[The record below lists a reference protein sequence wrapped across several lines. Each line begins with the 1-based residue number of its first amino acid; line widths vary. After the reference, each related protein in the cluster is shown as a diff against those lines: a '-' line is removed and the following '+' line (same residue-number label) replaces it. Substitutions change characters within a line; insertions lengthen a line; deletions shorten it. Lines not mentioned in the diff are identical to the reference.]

1 MRSELVAKNALIEV
15 ERIRF
20 TQDGVERS
28 LALKRV
34 PHDDSLEVQ
43 LLPFLARKTDRVPS
57 VHSRGIPPPHVAL
70 GPWVL
75 IEDVYAGASACD
87 DPLDIVRAKLAIE
100 RAVAQDLPAL
110 KALGV
115 RELAGLPEP
124 LASAPRVLV
133 HGDLVCANA
142 VRVAR
147 GVVLLGWRHAALGPG
162 ALDVARLARDLER
175 AGQKAD
181 AKAVRDLYVSESGV
195 PNALELMVRAGQ
207 TVAAAKAVEESPD
220 STGHR
225 SG

>member
-1 MRSELVAKNALIEV
+1 LATLPPVSVGEVIKDADRLAALRRLMLLDRASTPTFDRLTTLAAHVLDAPIALLTLVDED
-15 ERIRF
+15 RQF
-20 TQDGVERS
+20 
-28 LALKRV
+28 
-34 PHDDSLEVQ
+34 
-43 LLPFLARKTDRVPS
+43 FL
-57 VHSRGIPPPHVAL
+57 
-70 GPWVL
+70 
-75 IEDVYAGASACD
+75 SAW
-87 DPLDIVRAKLAIE
+87 
-100 RAVAQDLPAL
+100 
-110 KALGV
+110 
-115 RELAGLPEP
+115 GLPEP